1 MCALISEIYREKQ
14 IIIHNN
20 QNYHT
25 MAKMNFGGVI
35 EEVMTREEFPLEKA
49 REVLKDEK
57 IAVIGYGVQGPGQA
71 CNLRDN
77 GFDVIV
83 GQRQGKTFEKAIADG
98 WVPGETLFSIEE
110 AAEKASIVMCLLS
123 DAAVMSVWPT
133 LQQYLTPGKALY
145 FSHGFAI
152 TWSDR
157 TGCVPSKDIDVI
169 MVAPKGSGT
178 SLRTMFLEGR
188 GLNSSYA
195 VYNDATGRAWERTIA
210 LGIGIGSGYLF
221 ETTFQREATSDLTGE
236 RGSLMGAIQ
245 GLLLAQYEVLRE
257 NGHTPSEAFNETV
270 EELTQSLMPLF
281 AAKGMDWMYANCST
295 TAQRGALDWMGPFH
309 DACKPVVEKLYASV
323 KSGNEA
329 QISID
334 ANSKPDYRVGL
345 EKELAALRESE
356 MWRTAEVVRQLRPEN
371 N

>member
-1 MCALISEIYREKQ
+1 
-14 IIIHNN
+14 
-20 QNYHT
+20 
-25 MAKMNFGGVI
+25 MAKMNFGGV
-35 EEVMTREEFPLEKA
+35 EENVMTREEFPLEKA
-49 REVLKDEK
+49 REILKDET
-57 IAVIGYGVQGPGQA
+57 IAVIGYGVQGPGQSL
-71 CNLRDN
+71 NLRDN
-77 GFDVIV
+77 GFNVIV
-83 GQRQGKTFEKAIADG
+83 GQRQGKTFEKAKNDG
-98 WVPGETLFSIEE
+98 WVEGKTLFSIEE
-110 AAEKASIVMCLLS
+110 ACEKATIIMCLLS
-123 DAAVMSVWPT
+123 DAAVMSVWPKIKG
-133 LQQYLTPGKALY
+133 YLTAGKALY

-152 TWSDR
+152 TWNDR
-157 TGCVPSKDIDVI
+157 TGVVPPADIDVI

-195 VYNDATGRAWERTIA
+195 VYQDYTGKAMDRTLA

-257 NGHTPSEAFNETV
+257 HGHSPSEAFNETV

-281 AAKGMDWMYANCST
+281 AKNGMDWMYANCST
-295 TAQRGALDWMGPFH
+295 TAQRGALDWFPRFH
-309 DACKPVVEKLYASV
+309 DAVKPVLEWLYLSV
-323 KSGNEA
+323 KTGNEA

-334 ANSKPDYRVGL
+334 SNSKPDYRDGL
-345 EKELAALRESE
+345 EKELKALRESE
-356 MWRTAEVVRQLRPEN
+356 MWQTAVTVRKLRPEN

>member
-1 MCALISEIYREKQ
+1 
-14 IIIHNN
+14 
-20 QNYHT
+20 
-25 MAKMNFGGVI
+25 MAKINFGGTI
-35 EEVMTREEFPLEKA
+35 EEVATREEFSLEKA
-49 REVLKDEK
+49 REILKNET
-57 IAVIGYGVQGPGQA
+57 IAVLGYGVQGPGQA

-77 GFDVIV
+77 GFNVIV
-83 GQRQGKTFEKAIADG
+83 GQREGKTYQKAIEDG
-98 WVPGETLFSIEE
+98 WVPGETLFSLEE
-110 AAEKASIVMCLLS
+110 AAQKGTIVCMLLS
-123 DAAVMSVWPT
+123 DAAQIQVWPKIK
-133 LQQYLTPGKALY
+133 QYLTPGKTLY

-152 TWSDR
+152 NWNDR
-157 TGCVPSKDIDVI
+157 TGVVPPTDIDVI

-195 VYNDATGRAWERTIA
+195 VYQDASGNATEKVLAF
-210 LGIGIGSGYLF
+210 GIGIGSGYLF

-295 TAQRGALDWMGPFH
+295 TAQRGALDWFPRFH
-309 DACKPVVEKLYASV
+309 DAIKPVVQQLYQSV
-323 KSGNEA
+323 KEGTEA

-334 ANSKPDYRVGL
+334 SNSQPDYRVKL
-345 EKELAALRESE
+345 EAELTALRESE
-356 MWRTAEVVRQLRPEN
+356 MWRTGAVVRQLRPEN
-371 N
+371 D

>member
-1 MCALISEIYREKQ
+1 
-14 IIIHNN
+14 
-20 QNYHT
+20 
-25 MAKMNFGGVI
+25 MNFGGV
-35 EEVMTREEFPLEKA
+35 EETVVTRNEFPLEKA
-49 REVLKDEK
+49 REILSGKK
-57 IAVIGYGVQGPGQA
+57 IAVIGYGVQGPGQGL
-71 CNLRDN
+71 NLRDN

-83 GQRQGKTFEKAIADG
+83 GQRQGKTYEKAIADG
-98 WVPGETLFSIEE
+98 WVPGETLFGIEE
-110 AAEKASIVMCLLS
+110 ACQKGDIIMCLLS

-133 LQQYLTPGKALY
+133 IKPYLTPGKTLY

-157 TGCVPSKDIDVI
+157 TGCVPPKDIDVI
-169 MVAPKGSGT
+169 MVAPKGSGAT
-178 SLRTMFLEGR
+178 VRSLYLEGR
-188 GLNSSYA
+188 GINSSYA
-195 VYNDATGRAWERTIA
+195 VYQDVSGNALQNTIA

-245 GLLLAQYEVLRE
+245 GLLSAQYEVLRE
-257 NGHTPSEAFNETV
+257 NGHSPSEAFNETV

-309 DACKPVVEKLYASV
+309 DAIKPVVEKLYNSV
-323 KSGNEA
+323 KTGNEA

-334 ANSKPDYRVGL
+334 ANSKPDYREGL
-345 EKELAALRESE
+345 EKELKALRESE
-356 MWRTAEVVRQLRPEN
+356 MWRTAVTVRQLRPEN
-371 N
+371 NK